1 MESAGN
7 CFWRSSYSTTEDW
20 ISRRNGIPEFPLSPG
35 GRGKQ
40 ISHSRR
46 DTEKIPQKH
55 KIKQIFKCN
64 NSYLGIVN
72 FFLSVCLFF
81 KLYLLNYVTMVI
93 FFVTIQTHR
102 QQRATADIMLTLFFR
117 VFFFNK
123 IVYLS
128 SMNYFIQFHSRLPKP
143 HF

>member
-7 CFWRSSYSTTEDW
+7 CFWRSSYNTTEDW

-35 GRGKQ
+35 GLGKQ

-55 KIKQIFKCN
+55 KIKQIFRCN

-72 FFLSVCLFF
+72 FFFLSVCLFF

-93 FFVTIQTHR
+93 FFVAIQTHR
-102 QQRATADIMLTLFFR
+102 QQRATADIMLTLFFSC
-117 VFFFNK
+117 FF
-123 IVYLS
+123 S
-128 SMNYFIQFHSRLPKP
+128 SIK
-143 HF
+143 